1 MPLLQPHDTHL
12 LKPSVT
18 MCDLRRSE
26 AISAAF
32 SATSWSWDGSPGLG
46 GFISMDKDIW
56 GGGRGGKGQ
65 AGWMGEVGS

>member
-1 MPLLQPHDTHL
+1 
-12 LKPSVT
+12 